1 MTLAGYLILLILT
14 LLDFAEIILDKI
26 NINYAKKISK
36 NNQLPSFLNQE
47 DLNKSLE
54 YQSANINLET
64 FKSIIDTLF
73 IIFIF
78 VSGLIQQYANYVL
91 SISSNEFI
99 QALIFL
105 FGIQLVMGL
114 IDLPF
119 ALYKQFVIEERFG
132 FNKMNLALFFKDLIL
147 SSIISFIIFSIILF
161 AIISFINYFEKSWW
175 IIGSVF
181 VFFFIIIINYLYPT
195 LIAPLFNKFEPIN
208 DPELLEKIN
217 ELSTKSGFD
226 LNKIFKMDASKRST
240 HGNAYFTGF
249 GRKKRVVL
257 FDTIL
262 DKLNSDEI
270 VSVLAHEL
278 GHFKHKHII
287 KNIIISFLVITI
299 SFYLTYILINKD
311 FIYKI
316 FGFQKSLATGFFI
329 ISILLSPVKLI
340 ISPIFSAISRKF
352 EYQADAYALSLIKQ
366 ATSFKNALIK
376 LYKDNLSNPFP
387 HPLYV
392 KIYYSHPP
400 LLDRIKRIDDYGN

>member
-1 MTLAGYLILLILT
+1 MTLAGYIILLILA
-14 LLDFAEIILDKI
+14 LLDIAEIILDKI

-91 SISSNEFI
+91 SISSKEFI

-105 FGIQLVMGL
+105 FGIQLVMGF

-175 IIGSVF
+175 IIGSIF

-195 LIAPLFNKFEPIN
+195 LIAPLFNKFEPIT
-208 DPELLEKIN
+208 DSELLEKIN

-278 GHFKHKHII
+278 GHFKHKHIV
-287 KNIIISFLVITI
+287 KNIIISFLIITT
-299 SFYLTYILINKD
+299 SFYITYTLINKD
-311 FIYKI
+311 FIYEI

-329 ISILLSPVKLI
+329 ISILLSPAKFI

-366 ATSFKNALIK
+366 TTSFKNALIK